1 MAAEAANSRCSEKC
15 RPAQEE
21 GYNTGQGHVSRPR
34 PRTMQEAARAAQA
47 PRAKNGKH
55 RIRPTG
61 DCGMSRG
68 RSGQQ
73 HRMPLR
79 DTESTQWHGE
89 ATSSVLSE
97 RACACVRGSA
107 VRGQGPSLAAKT
119 TGCARAGERDVHAVS
134 GYPICSW
141 DRRLPLSRQGQ
152 MCFDSR
158 GSWPS
163 PS

>member
-1 MAAEAANSRCSEKC
+1 MQASAGGRVQYRTGTCVPPAPQDHAGGSQGSTGTKSQKWETPNTSNRGLRNESR
-15 RPAQEE
+15 Q
-21 GYNTGQGHVSRPR
+21 
-34 PRTMQEAARAAQA
+34 
-47 PRAKNGKH
+47 
-55 RIRPTG
+55 IRPTAPHATQG
-61 DCGMSRG
+61 HREHSMTRG
-68 RSGQQ
+68 SLQELG
-73 HRMPLR
+73 
-79 DTESTQWHGE
+79 GE

-134 GYPICSW
+134 RYPICSW